1 LIEKESRTIQ
11 LYGKNGKMIY
21 SIDVQENKE
30 TLDIQ
35 VDAGNGKVL
44 NNQPGS
50 SVDIGEDLIEEY
62 GEEII
67 PNGYINFIHR
77 S

>member
-1 LIEKESRTIQ
+1 
-11 LYGKNGKMIY
+11 MIY

-35 VDAGNGKVL
+35 ADAGNGKVL

-50 SVDIGEDLIEEY
+50 SVEIGEDLIEEY
-62 GEEII
+62 GGEII

>member
-1 LIEKESRTIQ
+1 MTEKESGIIQ
-11 LYGKNGKMIY
+11 LYDKNGKMIY

-50 SVDIGEDLIEEY
+50 SVEIGEDLIEEY
-62 GEEII
+62 SEEII
-67 PNGYINFIHR
+67 PNAYINFIHR

>member
-1 LIEKESRTIQ
+1 
-11 LYGKNGKMIY
+11 MIY

-35 VDAGNGKVL
+35 VDAGNGNVS

-50 SVDIGEDLIEEY
+50 SVEIGEDLIEEY

-67 PNGYINFIHR
+67 PNAYINFIHR

>member
-1 LIEKESRTIQ
+1 LTEKESGIIQ
-11 LYGKNGKMIY
+11 LYDKNGKMIY

-35 VDAGNGKVL
+35 VDAGNGNVS

-50 SVDIGEDLIEEY
+50 SVEIGEDLIEEY

-67 PNGYINFIHR
+67 PNAYINFIHR

>member
-1 LIEKESRTIQ
+1 MTEKESRIIQ
-11 LYGKNGKMIY
+11 LYDKNGKMIY

-50 SVDIGEDLIEEY
+50 SVEIGEDLIEEY

-67 PNGYINFIHR
+67 PNAYINFIHR

>member
-1 LIEKESRTIQ
+1 MTEKESRIIQ
-11 LYGKNGKMIY
+11 LYDKNGKMIY

-35 VDAGNGKVL
+35 VDAGNGNVS

-50 SVDIGEDLIEEY
+50 SVEIGEDLIEEY
-62 GEEII
+62 GEKII
-67 PNGYINFIHR
+67 PNGYINFIYR

>member
-1 LIEKESRTIQ
+1 MTEKESRIIQ
-11 LYGKNGKMIY
+11 LYDKNGKMIY

-35 VDAGNGKVL
+35 VDAGNGNVS

-50 SVDIGEDLIEEY
+50 SVEIGEDLIEEY

-67 PNGYINFIHR
+67 PNAYINFIHR